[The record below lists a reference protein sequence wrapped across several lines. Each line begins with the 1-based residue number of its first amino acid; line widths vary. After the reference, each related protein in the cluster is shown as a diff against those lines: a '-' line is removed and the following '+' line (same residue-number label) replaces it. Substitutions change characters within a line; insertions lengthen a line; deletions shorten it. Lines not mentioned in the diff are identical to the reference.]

1 MFEGPWPAL
10 YWFELGFLLR
20 VCNTLKILYVLYRF
34 QCHEHEHNKKPRVPN
49 HLQVMQHYNI
59 YIYIQI
65 HTLINIP
72 QCLKNGFLSLQR
84 LAVVEGIL

>member
-59 YIYIQI
+59 YIYIYTDT
-65 HTLINIP
+65 HTYKHTSVFEKWVP
-72 QCLKNGFLSLQR
+72 FTSKAGCS
-84 LAVVEGIL
+84 